1 MLANWLTLIS
11 FYLFNNFVARKI
23 NTILITFF
31 FLFLPTSNYDL
42 MGRGAANFIG
52 KYLKV
57 IVEIR
62 VVNIISSIFVSD
74 YIL

>member
-1 MLANWLTLIS
+1 
-11 FYLFNNFVARKI
+11 
-23 NTILITFF
+23 
-31 FLFLPTSNYDL
+31 

-57 IVEIR
+57 IVEIH